1 MSLDAPMVARPAQGG
16 ESAMPTPAVPDNI
29 RARRWL
35 RHLGQVVLVAALAT
49 ASYFGFSRFVL
60 QSVQVVGRSMMP
72 TLHDSERCLL
82 NRWVYHFRSPH
93 PGDIVVLRD
102 PFDHHLAVKRII
114 AKAGDTVLLGDG
126 HVHLNGNVVQE
137 PYLRPGTPTFPY
149 LHLRE
154 QSFHCGPDEY
164 LVLGDNRTDSSD
176 SRTYGLISRQDIL
189 GLIVQ

>member
-1 MSLDAPMVARPAQGG
+1 MVDQPAPAG
-16 ESAMPTPAVPDNI
+16 ESAPPTATVPRDSRI
-29 RARRWL
+29 RGWL
-35 RHLGQVVLVAALAT
+35 RHIGQGLLVATLAL
-49 ASYFGFSRFVL
+49 ASYFGFSHFVL

-72 TLHDSERCLL
+72 TLHDTERCLL

-102 PFDHHLAVKRII
+102 PTDQKLAVKRIV
-114 AKAGDTVLLGDG
+114 ATAGDTVLLKDG
-126 HVHLNGNVVQE
+126 KLHVNGQVVQE

-149 LHLRE
+149 LNLRE
-154 QSFHCGPDEY
+154 QSFHCGPGQF

-176 SRTYGLISRQDIL
+176 SRTYGLISRKDIL